1 MYLRSVG
8 KKNKYSLDVAE
19 QGTSRLAPYVCIVE
33 YTNSFLRE
41 HQKIVGLIFNNL
53 SWFMQDFHCQKGVA
67 TIQPALLQK
76 ILYILKR
83 TQDI

>member
-1 MYLRSVG
+1 MKGLFLARWSF
-8 KKNKYSLDVAE
+8 KVA
-19 QGTSRLAPYVCIVE
+19 GNVCIVE

>member
-1 MYLRSVG
+1 MTVNISKVIICRLVIMERSV
-8 KKNKYSLDVAE
+8 
-19 QGTSRLAPYVCIVE
+19 TLAGNVCIVE